1 MRCPRSRLVVTE
13 RSLLRSPLRLA
24 RRLQRR
30 WLPTRFDRIA
40 AIGGWTQDVQL
51 RFLMRQVRRLPDPSR
66 IVELGVWQGRSALA
80 MAEAC
85 RGTGKRVFAID
96 PWCDYDEG
104 GGVVSG
110 YLARYGVSSFEEV
123 YQSFVR
129 NRHALRL
136 EPWVVTVRQA
146 SGDAATGWA
155 QGAIALLFIDAN
167 HHYAA
172 VTADLEAWRPHV
184 QPDGL
189 ICGDDW
195 TWESVQAAVRD
206 FVSRHPGYRLDLPCA
221 NTWALL
227 APEA

>member
-1 MRCPRSRLVVTE
+1 MIDGN
-13 RSLLRSPLRLA
+13 LLRAPLRWA

-30 WLPTRFDRIA
+30 WLPTRLDRIA
-40 AIGGWTQDVQL
+40 AVPGWTQNVQL
-51 RFLMRQVRRLPDPSR
+51 RFLMRAVRRLPDPSR

-104 GGVVSG
+104 GGDVSG

-123 YQSFVR
+123 FQSFVG
-129 NRHALRL
+129 HCQALGL
-136 EPWVVTVRQA
+136 APWVVTMRQA
-146 SGDAATGWA
+146 SGAAATTWSEGP
-155 QGAIALLFIDAN
+155 ISLLFIDAN
-167 HHYAA
+167 HHYDA
-172 VTADLEAWRPHV
+172 VTADLRAWAPHV
-184 QPDGL
+184 EPGAL

-195 TWESVQAAVRD
+195 NWDSVRAAVRD
-206 FVSRHPGYRLDLPCA
+206 FVARHPDYRLELPCA

-227 APEA
+227 TPRASRSIRPIP

>member
-1 MRCPRSRLVVTE
+1 MTE
-13 RSLLRSPLRLA
+13 RQPLRSSLRLA

-40 AIGGWTQDVQL
+40 AIPGWTQDVQL
-51 RFLMRQVRRLPDPSR
+51 RFLMRQVRRLPDPSV
-66 IVELGVWQGRSALA
+66 IVELGVWQGRSVLA

-104 GGVVSG
+104 GGAVSG
-110 YLARYGVSSFEEV
+110 YLARYGVHSFEEV

-129 NRHALRL
+129 HRQALSL

-146 SGDAATGWA
+146 SGAAATAWA
-155 QGAIALLFIDAN
+155 EGPIALLFIDAN
-167 HHYAA
+167 HHYEA
-172 VTADLEAWRPHV
+172 VTADLQAWAPHV
-184 QPDGL
+184 QPGAL

-195 TWESVQAAVRD
+195 NWASVQAAVSH
-206 FVSRHPGYRLDLPCA
+206 FASRHPGYRLELPCA

-227 APEA
+227 TAEA